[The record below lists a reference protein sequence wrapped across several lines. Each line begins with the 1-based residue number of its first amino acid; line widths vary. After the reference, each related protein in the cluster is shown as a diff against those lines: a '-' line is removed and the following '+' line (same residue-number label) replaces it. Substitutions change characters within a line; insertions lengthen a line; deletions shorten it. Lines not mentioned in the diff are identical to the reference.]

1 MDSRDSMK
9 NNKSTINPVNVDDKC
24 FQYAATVALNHK
36 EIRKRSGRISE
47 NWKDIVYSSGK
58 GECYL

>member
-47 NWKDIVYSSGK
+47 NKPFIAK
-58 GECYL
+58 

>member
-9 NNKSTINPVNVDDKC
+9 NNKSTIKPVDVDDKC

-47 NWKDIVYSSGK
+47 NKPFIDK
-58 GECYL
+58 